1 MKERSEPK
9 AGAVDKV
16 QPIEGRSKSGRFWK
30 AKATE
35 RNSVQLRQGIMSHLS
50 NTYAQ
55 RMKEKERKEAIKALE
70 KQMREEKAE
79 EKRLAREKTEE
90 KKKRKME
97 NEFRSA
103 KYDVI
108 NPQRLKT
115 MNKKQLRTIKKTRM
129 NNNGAIELV
138 GAYQK

>member
-90 KKKRKME
+90 KKDTDQPVVRPVAHTATTFE
-97 NEFRSA
+97 EAVASEE
-103 KYDVI
+103 
-108 NPQRLKT
+108 P
-115 MNKKQLRTIKKTRM
+115 
-129 NNNGAIELV
+129 
-138 GAYQK
+138 